1 MTDSQTLVRY
11 FQRFD
16 ELAEAGR
23 EFLEKKG
30 SLFGQL
36 IDRAVS
42 CLKNNG
48 QILVFGNGGSAAQ
61 AQHFSAEMVN
71 RFIKM
76 RKAYRAVA
84 LTTDTSTL
92 TSIGNDL
99 SFDRIFSRQVE
110 ALGRPGDMAIG
121 LSTSGNSPN
130 IIEALIAAREKGLVT
145 AALTGEGGGKLGPLA
160 DFLMEVPSRHT
171 PLIQEI
177 HLVLLHL
184 LALEIEERLG

>member
-23 EFLEKKG
+23 EFLEKRG
-30 SLFGQL
+30 SLFGRL
-36 IDRAVS
+36 ADRAVS
-42 CLKNNG
+42 CLEDSR
-48 QILVFGNGGSAAQ
+48 QILVFGNGGSAAE

-71 RFIKM
+71 KFLKM
-76 RKAYRAVA
+76 RKAYRVVA
-84 LTTDTSTL
+84 LSTDTSII

-110 ALGRPGDMAIG
+110 ALGKAGDMAVG
-121 LSTSGNSPN
+121 LSTSGDSPN
-130 IIEALIAAREKGLVT
+130 VLEALRAARDRGMVT
-145 AALTGEGGGKLGPLA
+145 VALTGEGGGKAGALA
-160 DFLMEVPSRHT
+160 DYLLAVPSKST
-171 PLIQEI
+171 PLIQEV

-184 LALEIEERLG
+184 LALEIEDRLG

>member
-36 IDRAVS
+36 VDRAVS

-71 RFIKM
+71 RFMKM

-110 ALGRPGDMAIG
+110 ALGRPGDMAIA

-145 AALTGEGGGKLGPLA
+145 VALTGEGGGKLGPLA
-160 DFLMEVPSRHT
+160 DFLMEVPSRQT

>member
-1 MTDSQTLVRY
+1 MTDSETLVRY

-16 ELAEAGR
+16 DLAEAGR

-30 SLFGQL
+30 SAFGRL
-36 IDRAVS
+36 ADRAVS
-42 CLKNNG
+42 CLEAG
-48 QILVFGNGGSAAQ
+48 RQILVFGNGGSAAE

-71 RFIKM
+71 KFLRM
-76 RKAYRAVA
+76 RKAYRVVA
-84 LTTDTSTL
+84 LSTDTSVI

-99 SFDRIFSRQVE
+99 SFDRVFSRQIE
-110 ALGRPGDMAIG
+110 ALGQPGDMAIG

-130 IIEALIAAREKGLVT
+130 VIEALKTAREKGLVT
-145 AALTGEGGGKLGPLA
+145 AALTGEGGGKAGALA
-160 DFLMEVPSRHT
+160 EHLLDVPSKHT

-184 LALEIEERLG
+184 LAREIEDRLG

>member
-36 IDRAVS
+36 VDRAVS

-71 RFIKM
+71 RFMKM

-110 ALGRPGDMAIG
+110 ALGRPGDMAIA

-130 IIEALIAAREKGLVT
+130 IIEALITAREKGLVT
-145 AALTGEGGGKLGPLA
+145 VALTGEGGGKLGPLA
-160 DFLMEVPSRHT
+160 DFLMEVPSRQT